1 MPTPASWMAG
11 VISDWD
17 SPDDKD
23 GELFY
28 KRKGVLPIS
37 LIPDS
42 CPYLRSCHS
51 VARFHY
57 LQWLLCVIWFNIYT
71 EHTSTPVQRKRD
83 AGTAGGC
90 PVQAGTAGGCPV
102 QVNWTFCVN

>member
-1 MPTPASWMAG
+1 MTKM
-11 VISDWD
+11 
-17 SPDDKD
+17 
-23 GELFY
+23 ENYFY

-42 CPYLRSCHS
+42 SYLSEELS
-51 VARFHY
+51 
-57 LQWLLCVIWFNIYT
+57 LWVIWFNIYT

-102 QVNWTFCVN
+102 QVNRTFFVN

>member
-1 MPTPASWMAG
+1 MPTPASLWMAG

-17 SPDDKD
+17 SSDDKD

-42 CPYLRSCHS
+42 SSVSEELSLCRQFSLPAMVALCDFVQYL
-51 VARFHY
+51 Y
-57 LQWLLCVIWFNIYT
+57 
-71 EHTSTPVQRKRD
+71 
-83 AGTAGGC
+83 
-90 PVQAGTAGGCPV
+90 
-102 QVNWTFCVN
+102 

>member
-11 VISDWD
+11 VISDWV

-23 GELFY
+23 GELVY

-42 CPYLRSCHS
+42 SSVSEELSLCRPFSLPAMVALCDLVQYL
-51 VARFHY
+51 Y
-57 LQWLLCVIWFNIYT
+57 
-71 EHTSTPVQRKRD
+71 
-83 AGTAGGC
+83 
-90 PVQAGTAGGCPV
+90 
-102 QVNWTFCVN
+102 

>member
-23 GELFY
+23 GEFFY

-42 CPYLRSCHS
+42 SSVSEELSLCRPFSLPAMVALCDLVQYL
-51 VARFHY
+51 Y
-57 LQWLLCVIWFNIYT
+57 
-71 EHTSTPVQRKRD
+71 
-83 AGTAGGC
+83 
-90 PVQAGTAGGCPV
+90 
-102 QVNWTFCVN
+102 